1 MVNQDS
7 KDRIDKY
14 IKENPKCKQ
23 QEVVPLILQG
33 QKKKIIVYRLPIE
46 LLYYNIRNGRF
57 AAEYASLVKKHG
69 GEVKA
74 EDPNDAKKIKR
85 LLLDLDKNETSRTY
99 DDIKLKGQWV
109 PGIIT
114 EDGYVIDGNRRM
126 SILTQ
131 LFEDTTDDNFK
142 YLNVAKLDEPIS
154 ANDLWKIEAGIQLGK
169 DEILRY
175 GPINELIKLQEG
187 VSAGISTKEIA
198 KTLYGIDDESEIE
211 EKLDRLELIKE
222 YLNFIDRPDDF
233 EVAKGYHEH
242 FIRLQEII
250 AAEKKMGTEPDL
262 RVTIKQIVFQLI
274 LDGIQHL
281 ELRDIKK
288 MVRLHLADSINELK
302 KAKEY
307 SKPKKSEDKKVGLDE
322 QVGKTI
328 DPDKKEKD
336 EDKEIASPTLTYFR
350 NAADILDAEENK
362 DQVLQLLKKAE
373 VNLKAIDPQSDDLKK
388 SESKE
393 MIRKILNYVNSFDK
407 TE

>member
-1 MVNQDS
+1 MVNQES

-23 QEVVPLILQG
+23 QEVIPLILQG
-33 QKKKIIVYRLPIE
+33 QKKKIVVYRLPIE

-69 GEVKA
+69 GELKA
-74 EDPNDAKKIKR
+74 EDPNDAKKIKD
-85 LLLDLDKNETSRTY
+85 LLLGLDKNETSRTY

-131 LFEDTTDDNFK
+131 LFEDTVDDNFK

-154 ANDLWKIEAGIQLGK
+154 ANDLWKLEAGIQLGK

-198 KTLYGIDDESEIE
+198 KTLYGIDDVSEIE

-250 AAEKKMGTEPDL
+250 TAEKKMGTEPDL
-262 RVTIKQIVFQLI
+262 RVTIKQIVF
-274 LDGIQHL
+274 GIVCL
-281 ELRDIKK
+281 
-288 MVRLHLADSINELK
+288 
-302 KAKEY
+302 Y
-307 SKPKKSEDKKVGLDE
+307 S
-322 QVGKTI
+322 
-328 DPDKKEKD
+328 
-336 EDKEIASPTLTYFR
+336 TYSS
-350 NAADILDAEENK
+350 
-362 DQVLQLLKKAE
+362 V
-373 VNLKAIDPQSDDLKK
+373 
-388 SESKE
+388 
-393 MIRKILNYVNSFDK
+393 SF
-407 TE
+407 TTPW

>member
-1 MVNQDS
+1 MMNQES

-14 IKENPKCKQ
+14 IKENPECEQ
-23 QEVVPLILQG
+23 RLVVPIVLKEERKEIP
-33 QKKKIIVYRLPIE
+33 VYRLPIE

-57 AAEYASLVKKHG
+57 AAEYKSLVKKHG
-69 GEVKA
+69 GELKA
-74 EDPNDAKKIKR
+74 EDPNDAKKIKD
-85 LLLDLDKNETSRTY
+85 LLLSLDPSETSVTY
-99 DDIKLKGQWV
+99 DDIKVRGQWV

-126 SILTQ
+126 AIITK
-131 LFEDTTDDNFK
+131 LFEDTADGKFK
-142 YLNVAKLDEPIS
+142 YLLVGKPDEQIYPD
-154 ANDLWKIEAGIQLGK
+154 DLWKLEASIQLGK
-169 DEILRY
+169 DQIVKY

-198 KTLYGIDDESEIE
+198 KTLYGIDDVSEIE

-222 YLNFIDRPDDF
+222 YLNFIDQPDDF

-281 ELRDIKK
+281 QLRDIKK
-288 MVRLHLADSINELK
+288 MVRLHLIDSINELK

-322 QVGKTI
+322 QVEKTI
-328 DPDKKEKD
+328 DPDKKAND
-336 EDKEIASPTLTYFR
+336 EDEKIATPTLTHFR

-373 VNLKAIDPQSDDLKK
+373 VNLKTIDPHSDDLKK

-393 MIRKILNYVNSFDK
+393 LIRKILNHVDSFDK
-407 TE
+407 ME

>member
-1 MVNQDS
+1 MVNQES

-14 IKENPKCKQ
+14 IKENPECEQ
-23 QEVVPLILQG
+23 RQVVPIVLKEERKEIP
-33 QKKKIIVYRLPIE
+33 VYRLPIE

-57 AAEYASLVKKHG
+57 AAEFKSLLKKHG
-69 GEVKA
+69 GELKA
-74 EDPNDAKKIKR
+74 EDPNDAKKIKD
-85 LLLDLDKNETSRTY
+85 LLLSLDPSETSVTY
-99 DDIKLKGQWV
+99 DDIKARGQWV

-126 SILTQ
+126 SIITK
-131 LFEDTTDDNFK
+131 LFEDTADGKFK
-142 YLNVAKLDEPIS
+142 YLLVGKPDEQIYPD
-154 ANDLWKIEAGIQLGK
+154 DLWKLEASIQLGK
-169 DEILRY
+169 DQIVKY
-175 GPINELIKLQEG
+175 GPINELLKLHEG
-187 VSAGISTKEIA
+187 ISAGISTKEIA
-198 KTLYGIDDESEIE
+198 KTLYGIDDISEIE

-250 AAEKKMGTEPDL
+250 TAEKKMGTEPDL

-307 SKPKKSEDKKVGLDE
+307 SKPKSSSDKDAKKGEDKDAKKGEDKEDEDKK
-322 QVGKTI
+322 
-328 DPDKKEKD
+328 
-336 EDKEIASPTLTYFR
+336 IASPTLTYFR

-373 VNLKAIDPQSDDLKK
+373 VNLKAIDPHSDDLKK

-393 MIRKILNYVNSFDK
+393 MIKKILNYVDRFDK

>member
-1 MVNQDS
+1 MVNQES

-14 IKENPKCKQ
+14 IKENPECEQ
-23 QEVVPLILQG
+23 RQVVPIVLKEERKEIP
-33 QKKKIIVYRLPIE
+33 VYRLPIE

-57 AAEYASLVKKHG
+57 AAEYKSLLKKHG
-69 GEVKA
+69 GELKA
-74 EDPNDAKKIKR
+74 EDPNDAKKIKD
-85 LLLDLDKNETSRTY
+85 LLLSLDPSETSVTY
-99 DDIKLKGQWV
+99 DDIKVRGQWV

-126 SILTQ
+126 AIITK
-131 LFEDTTDDNFK
+131 LFEDTADGKFK
-142 YLNVAKLDEPIS
+142 YLLVGKPDEQIYPD
-154 ANDLWKIEAGIQLGK
+154 DLWKLEASIQLGK
-169 DEILRY
+169 DQIVKY

-198 KTLYGIDDESEIE
+198 KTLYGIDDISEIE

-222 YLNFIDRPDDF
+222 YLIFIDQPDDF

-250 AAEKKMGTEPDL
+250 TAEKKMGTEPDL

-281 ELRDIKK
+281 QLRDIKK

-307 SKPKKSEDKKVGLDE
+307 SKPKKSEDKKVRLDE
-322 QVGKTI
+322 QVEKTI
-328 DPDKKEKD
+328 DPDKKAND
-336 EDKEIASPTLTYFR
+336 EDFPFFR
-350 NAADILDAEENK
+350 I
-362 DQVLQLLKKAE
+362 
-373 VNLKAIDPQSDDLKK
+373 
-388 SESKE
+388 
-393 MIRKILNYVNSFDK
+393 
-407 TE
+407 

>member
-1 MVNQDS
+1 MVNQES

-23 QEVVPLILQG
+23 QEVIPLILQG
-33 QKKKIIVYRLPIE
+33 QKKKIVVYRLPIE

-69 GEVKA
+69 GELKA

-131 LFEDTTDDNFK
+131 LFEDTADDNFK

-154 ANDLWKIEAGIQLGK
+154 ANDLWKLEAGIQLGK

-175 GPINELIKLQEG
+175 GPINELLKLNEG

-198 KTLYGIDDESEIE
+198 KTLYGVDDESEITK
-211 EKLDRLELIKE
+211 KLDRLELIKQ
-222 YLNFIDRPDDF
+222 YLIFNGQPEDF
-233 EVAKGYHEH
+233 ENY
-242 FIRLQEII
+242 L
-250 AAEKKMGTEPDL
+250 
-262 RVTIKQIVFQLI
+262 
-274 LDGIQHL
+274 L
-281 ELRDIKK
+281 E
-288 MVRLHLADSINELK
+288 
-302 KAKEY
+302 
-307 SKPKKSEDKKVGLDE
+307 
-322 QVGKTI
+322 
-328 DPDKKEKD
+328 
-336 EDKEIASPTLTYFR
+336 
-350 NAADILDAEENK
+350 
-362 DQVLQLLKKAE
+362 
-373 VNLKAIDPQSDDLKK
+373 
-388 SESKE
+388 
-393 MIRKILNYVNSFDK
+393 
-407 TE
+407 